1 MSLAFKLK
9 AVARANKRTIALP
22 YNYFAYLA
30 LLRESG
36 LKINDFSEI
45 VLYEKKK
52 GNLKSWEKNLLKKY
66 PYVTSSEI
74 RKHQRDY
81 LVILNF
87 YQIQELI
94 DFQPDKNSYFYG
106 LSLNLIQ
113 RNQKY
118 RRKDLLIG
126 LNILECKV

>member
-1 MSLAFKLK
+1 MLQVLKLENIK
-9 AVARANKRTIALP
+9 
-22 YNYFAYLA
+22 
-30 LLRESG
+30 
-36 LKINDFSEI
+36 
-45 VLYEKKK
+45 
-52 GNLKSWEKNLLKKY
+52 
-66 PYVTSSEI
+66 
-74 RKHQRDY
+74 RDY

-118 RRKDLLIG
+118 QRKDLLIG
-126 LNILECKV
+126 LNILECRV